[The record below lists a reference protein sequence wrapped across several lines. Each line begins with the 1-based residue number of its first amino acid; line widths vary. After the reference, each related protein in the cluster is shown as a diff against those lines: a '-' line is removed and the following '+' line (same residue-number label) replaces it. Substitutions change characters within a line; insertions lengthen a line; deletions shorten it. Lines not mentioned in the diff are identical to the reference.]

1 MKQPNADR
9 LNASFADELHAV
21 DVGRG
26 DGPELYP
33 AWQRRHACLTDQL
46 HHPDHPPAVLRR
58 QLYLW
63 GEEETQ
69 TLDTWATKFILSISL
84 GDLGGGGIV
93 SVDLEVFSLGIFL

>member
-58 QLYLW
+58 QLYMW

-69 TLDTWATKFILSISL
+69 TLDTWATKFILSIRRL
-84 GDLGGGGIV
+84 GRGIV

>member
-33 AWQRRHACLTDQL
+33 A
-46 HHPDHPPAVLRR
+46 
-58 QLYLW
+58 
-63 GEEETQ
+63 
-69 TLDTWATKFILSISL
+69 
-84 GDLGGGGIV
+84 
-93 SVDLEVFSLGIFL
+93 

>member
-9 LNASFADELHAV
+9 LNASFADELHTV
-21 DVGRG
+21 NVGRG
-26 DGPELYP
+26 DRPELYP

-69 TLDTWATKFILSISL
+69 TLDTWATKFILSIRRF
-84 GDLGGGGIV
+84 GGGGRGFV
-93 SVDLEVFSLGIFL
+93 SVGLEVFSLGIFL